1 MKQTMN
7 IYKKQHIFKINNLHA
22 LQILLNYRGSN
33 YEEAIQI
40 MKKKLSM
47 LTVAVAATFG
57 LVACGTSENN
67 DSTKVKVGMMTDSGT
82 IDDKSFNQG
91 TWNGIKRYESEKGT
105 IVSQYIQPTGESTQ
119 DYLEAANN
127 LIAAGN
133 EMIVAPG
140 FKFEEAIGQL
150 QSENPDLKFVIID
163 GQPIVGYEGTGD
175 NKIAIYEEAENTV
188 SIYFAE
194 QEAGFLA
201 GVAAA
206 LETKTGKVGFIGG
219 VILPAVQKFG
229 YGFVMGV
236 AYANANLGT
245 TVEVADYLYNGTFDD
260 VTGGQAQAGGMY
272 DKGIDVI
279 FVAAG
284 GVGNGVISEAKQRA
298 EAGEEVYVIG
308 VDVDQY
314 DEGIISDGSSVILTS
329 AIKRIDNAAY
339 DKIDELVNGE
349 FVGGQVITMDSKN
362 DGVGLPEENP
372 NLSEETQTQ
381 TDNVFALIKEGT
393 LVIPTELAD
402 VEKMLEELNFDAS
415 HLNLEGK

>member
-119 DYLEAANN
+119 DYLEAASN

-140 FKFEEAIGQL
+140 FKFEKAIGQL
-150 QSENPDLKFVIID
+150 QSENPDLKFVLID
-163 GQPIVGYEGTGD
+163 GQPTGGVAD
-175 NKIAIYEEAENTV
+175 NTV

-236 AYANANLGT
+236 AYANEKLGT
-245 TVEVADYLYNGTFDD
+245 TVEVADYLYNGTFND
-260 VTGGQAQAGGMY
+260 VAGGQAQAGGMY

>member
-1 MKQTMN
+1 
-7 IYKKQHIFKINNLHA
+7 
-22 LQILLNYRGSN
+22 
-33 YEEAIQI
+33 

-119 DYLEAANN
+119 DYLEAASN

-150 QSENPDLKFVIID
+150 QSENPDLKFVLID
-163 GQPIVGYEGTGD
+163 GQPTGGVAD
-175 NKIAIYEEAENTV
+175 NTV

-219 VILPAVQKFG
+219 MILPAVQKFG

>member
-1 MKQTMN
+1 MKLAIDVYKIQQKFQTS
-7 IYKKQHIFKINNLHA
+7 NLHE
-22 LQILLNYRGSN
+22 LKILLNYSCSN

-119 DYLEAANN
+119 DYLEAASN

-140 FKFEEAIGQL
+140 FKFEKAIGQL
-150 QSENPDLKFVIID
+150 QSENPDLKFVLID
-163 GQPIVGYEGTGD
+163 GQPTGGVAD
-175 NKIAIYEEAENTV
+175 NTV

-219 VILPAVQKFG
+219 MILPAVQKFG

>member
-1 MKQTMN
+1 MKLAID
-7 IYKKQHIFKINNLHA
+7 IYKIQQKFQTSNLHE
-22 LQILLNYRGSN
+22 LKILLNYSCSN

-119 DYLEAANN
+119 DYLEAASN

-150 QSENPDLKFVIID
+150 QSENPDLKFVLID
-163 GQPIVGYEGTGD
+163 GQPTGGVAD
-175 NKIAIYEEAENTV
+175 NTV

-219 VILPAVQKFG
+219 MILPAVQKFG

>member
-1 MKQTMN
+1 MKLAID
-7 IYKKQHIFKINNLHA
+7 IYKIQQKFQTSNLHE
-22 LQILLNYRGSN
+22 LKILLNYSCSN

-119 DYLEAANN
+119 DYLEAASN

-150 QSENPDLKFVIID
+150 QYENPDLKFVLID
-163 GQPIVGYEGTGD
+163 GQPTGGVAD
-175 NKIAIYEEAENTV
+175 NTV

-219 VILPAVQKFG
+219 MILPAVQKFG

-372 NLSEETQTQ
+372 NLSEDTQKEV
-381 TDNVFALIKEGT
+381 DNVFALIKEGT

>member
-119 DYLEAANN
+119 DYLEAASN

-140 FKFEEAIGQL
+140 FKFEKAIGQL
-150 QSENPDLKFVIID
+150 QSENPDLKFVLID
-163 GQPIVGYEGTGD
+163 GQPTGGVAD
-175 NKIAIYEEAENTV
+175 NTV

-219 VILPAVQKFG
+219 MILPAVQKFG